1 MMNLLAIDT
10 ATDRFSIALGCFPEK
25 AIGDVQEVR
34 NLPRSTR
41 SITEEETEI
50 KSKLRAVPQD
60 SLSPCTPWLNILAGD
75 TWLLEADVGLR
86 HSELSMDCIDTL
98 MRQAALKP
106 EDLNGIVCMG
116 GPGSF
121 TGLRIGFS
129 LAKGLACALNIP
141 FATVPTLDC
150 MVWPLSAL
158 PGIVVPVIDAKK
170 GAYFCALYQNGK
182 KLSDDM
188 DATPR
193 EIAGELAARG
203 CIRRIL
209 NHGVHGETRRKMQK
223 SKQNSVFSVYS
234 VVKFFLFGQS
244 QVTLIGPGAPLLY
257 EQLCAMNLQ
266 GGISLG
272 THLRWGNAA
281 TLLHIAR
288 ESGIIT
294 RGDKGNSA
302 GPEYIRKSD
311 AELGKA

>member
-1 MMNLLAIDT
+1 MNLLAIDT
-10 ATDRFSIALGCFPEK
+10 ATDRFSV
-25 AIGDVQEVR
+25 AIGDSHPVTFSPAKTFNCNQ
-34 NLPRSTR
+34 
-41 SITEEETEI
+41 
-50 KSKLRAVPQD
+50 KGD
-60 SLSPCTPWLNILAGD
+60 SHLFD

-129 LAKGLACALNIP
+129 LAKGLALSLGIP
-141 FATVPTLDC
+141 FAAVPTLDC
-150 MVWPLSAL
+150 MAWPFSAL

-182 KLSDDM
+182 KLTEDM

-193 EIAGELAARG
+193 EIAAELVAALTANH
-203 CIRRIL
+203 CPRRAQP
-209 NHGVHGETRRKMQK
+209 GVSHPFE
-223 SKQNSVFSVYS
+223 
-234 VVKFFLFGQS
+234 QS
-244 QVTLIGPGAPLLY
+244 SSPLPTPHSLLPTLLTGPGAPLLY

-266 GGISLG
+266 GGITWG
-272 THLRWGNAA
+272 KNLRWGNAA

-288 ESGIIT
+288 ETGMST
-294 RGDKGNSA
+294 QATNTAA

-311 AELGKA
+311 AELGNP